1 MSFRNKYEHPDSSQ
15 SRTPRKS
22 PKRVGC
28 LKSLILLLLLF
39 VIIKGFFIDFYKI
52 PTGSMENTLLIGDY
66 IAINKFSY
74 KFSTPHNIPLTD
86 IDIPHVDLLNMKM
99 PAINDVIVFEFPGQ
113 LNEIYPPYPFN
124 YVKRIIGKPG
134 DTVEIKDR
142 IVFVNKA
149 PLSTPKGTVFNTK
162 IIEKGKKDPKL
173 FSLGKNWNIDNYGP
187 IRVPKRGD
195 IIELNRDNIGC
206 WGNMINRELERK
218 TVSTEGSV
226 ITIGG
231 VPVKNYTIRKDYYFV
246 LGDNRE
252 GSMDSRYWGFVPAD
266 AIIGEALIVYWSWDP
281 FISIFNFNELYKSI
295 KWNRIFKTIN

>member
-1 MSFRNKYEHPDSSQ
+1 
-15 SRTPRKS
+15 
-22 PKRVGC
+22 VGC

-113 LNEIYPPYPFN
+113 LNEFYPPYPFN

-134 DTVEIKDR
+134 DTVEIKNR
-142 IVFVNKA
+142 IVFVNKV
-149 PLSTPKGTVFNTK
+149 PLSAPKGTVFSTE

-173 FSLGKNWNIDNYGP
+173 FSLGKSWNIDNYGP

-226 ITIGG
+226 ITIVG

>member
-1 MSFRNKYEHPDSSQ
+1 
-15 SRTPRKS
+15 
-22 PKRVGC
+22 VGC

-113 LNEIYPPYPFN
+113 LNEFYPPYPFN

-134 DTVEIKDR
+134 DTVEIKNR
-142 IVFVNKA
+142 IVFVNKV
-149 PLSTPKGTVFNTK
+149 PLSAPKGTVFSTE

-173 FSLGKNWNIDNYGP
+173 FSLGKSWNIDNYGP